1 MITSMQAEE
10 ILGIVNSNHQNPHL
24 VLGCHVVDVP
34 LEAEVK
40 KIPSIRTFLPDANKV
55 FVVDKKTGEEYPMFK
70 VHNDGLFE
78 AFIWNKSDGFE
89 YCFKAVGI
97 NGKEWSFDDPYGTF
111 VEGLTAFDRYL
122 FNRSQHYKIYEK
134 MGAHLMTVDGKDGVY
149 FSVWAPNAQRVSVV
163 GDFNNWD
170 GRKDPMDLLS
180 DSGIWVLFIEGLKI
194 GDIYKYEIKTKNGA
208 LLEKS
213 DPYAIC
219 SEMRPKTASVI
230 YSLDGYNWND
240 AEWIKKRAER
250 DNKKMP
256 ASIYE
261 VHLGSWKKREDGS
274 FMSYRELADDLIPYV
289 RELGFTHIELL
300 PIEEHPFDGSWGYQ
314 VTGYFAPTSRFGEP
328 KDLQYFID
336 KCHENNIGVI
346 LDWVP
351 GHYPKDAHGL
361 INFDGTAL
369 YEHEDPRKGEHM
381 DWGTKIFNYGRLEVK
396 NFLISN
402 AMYWIDKF
410 HFDGLR
416 VDAVASM
423 LYLDYSRRE
432 GEWIPNQFGGRE
444 NLEAI
449 EFMKHLN
456 SIMEQYY
463 PGVYMI
469 AEESTS
475 FPSVSK
481 PAYLGGLGFSFKWN
495 MGWMHD
501 TLSYIQKDP
510 VYRKYHH
517 GELTFSFVY
526 AWSENFI
533 LPISHDEVVHG
544 KGSMINKMPGD
555 YWQKFANLRAYYT
568 YMWTH
573 PGKQLLFMGQEF
585 GQFNEWDAEKA
596 LEWDL
601 LGYDSHKGIQKC
613 IADLNKVYRENPALW
628 QKDCSTEGFYGIN
641 CGDSDNSVISFIRYG
656 EEWGDFVIVAVNFT
670 PVEKETYRLGVD
682 ENCYYEEIFNSDS
695 QMYGGSNFGNAG
707 GVWSFNEPSHGKPFS
722 IDIKL
727 PPLGAVIFK
736 PKR

>member
-416 VDAVASM
+416 VDLV
-423 LYLDYSRRE
+423 
-432 GEWIPNQFGGRE
+432 
-444 NLEAI
+444 
-449 EFMKHLN
+449 
-456 SIMEQYY
+456 
-463 PGVYMI
+463 
-469 AEESTS
+469 
-475 FPSVSK
+475 
-481 PAYLGGLGFSFKWN
+481 FSFC
-495 MGWMHD
+495 
-501 TLSYIQKDP
+501 LFLII
-510 VYRKYHH
+510 
-517 GELTFSFVY
+517 
-526 AWSENFI
+526 AI
-533 LPISHDEVVHG
+533 LMS
-544 KGSMINKMPGD
+544 
-555 YWQKFANLRAYYT
+555 A
-568 YMWTH
+568 
-573 PGKQLLFMGQEF
+573 
-585 GQFNEWDAEKA
+585 
-596 LEWDL
+596 
-601 LGYDSHKGIQKC
+601 
-613 IADLNKVYRENPALW
+613 
-628 QKDCSTEGFYGIN
+628 
-641 CGDSDNSVISFIRYG
+641 
-656 EEWGDFVIVAVNFT
+656 
-670 PVEKETYRLGVD
+670 
-682 ENCYYEEIFNSDS
+682 S
-695 QMYGGSNFGNAG
+695 QMAP
-707 GVWSFNEPSHGKPFS
+707 W
-722 IDIKL
+722 
-727 PPLGAVIFK
+727 
-736 PKR
+736 